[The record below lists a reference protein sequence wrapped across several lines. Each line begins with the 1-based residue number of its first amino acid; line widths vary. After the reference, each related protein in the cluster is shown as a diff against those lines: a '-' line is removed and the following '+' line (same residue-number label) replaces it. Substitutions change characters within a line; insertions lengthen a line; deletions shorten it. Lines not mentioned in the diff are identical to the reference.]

1 MEKYFIV
8 LFKNKKRQ
16 RIIKKFITNEKAH
29 SFYTNLIK
37 KNENIIFD
45 VKFENGKNVF
55 YEIAILTNEI
65 SSITPIY
72 LTDELGRNIRVKL
85 DESNLSIIKIQKYKK
100 EEKIFDLQTNKKIT
114 VDQFVDRYLETK
126 ELKMISVLNNKI
138 IVQKDDEF
146 ELFSLKNESESDRF
160 IESLSNEFLRIG
172 RDDCLFIRDTSSPQ
186 RKYLLEILE
195 NKGFD
200 KKILYR
206 KSTTHPRLK

>member
-16 RIIKKFITNEKAH
+16 KIIKKFITGERAH
-29 SFYTNLIK
+29 SFFTKLIK
-37 KNENIIFD
+37 KSENIIFD
-45 VKFENGKNVF
+45 VNFENGKEVF

-65 SSITPIY
+65 NSITPIY
-72 LTDELGRNIRVKL
+72 LTDDLGRNIRVKL
-85 DESNLSIIKIQKYKK
+85 DESDLSMVVIQRYKK
-100 EEKIFDLQTNKKIT
+100 EEKIFDLQSKRKIT
-114 VDQFVDRYLETK
+114 THEFINRYLGTK

-146 ELFSLKNESESDRF
+146 KLFSLKTESESDRF
-160 IESLSNEFLRIG
+160 IETLSNEFLKLG

-195 NKGFD
+195 KNGFD

>member
-16 RIIKKFITNEKAH
+16 KIIKKFITSERAH
-29 SFYTNLIK
+29 SFFTKLIK
-37 KNENIIFD
+37 KSENIIFD
-45 VKFENGKNVF
+45 VSFENGKEVF

-65 SSITPIY
+65 NSITPIY
-72 LTDELGRNIRVKL
+72 LTDDLGRNIRVKL
-85 DESNLSIIKIQKYKK
+85 DESDLSMVVIQRYKK
-100 EEKIFDLQTNKKIT
+100 EEKIFDLQSKRKIT
-114 VDQFVDRYLETK
+114 THEFINHYLGTK

-146 ELFSLKNESESDRF
+146 KLFSLKTESESDRF
-160 IESLSNEFLRIG
+160 IETLSNEFLKLG

-186 RKYLLEILE
+186 RKYLLEILQK
-195 NKGFD
+195 NGFD